1 MTFSTKRP
9 LRKKA
14 ARLARRSELDKPGGG
29 YAPGRHAIEAYGAGG
44 FRFAG
49 MSHRGS
55 ILATP
60 KGVRAIAPLD
70 IAEIDAAA
78 LAPLFDELKAEPRSI
93 EILVIGTGEKFAP
106 IPAKLRDML
115 RKAGLRAE
123 SMATGAAARM
133 YNVMLSE
140 NRRVAA
146 LLLAAP

>member
-1 MTFSTKRP
+1 MDT
-9 LRKKA
+9 
-14 ARLARRSELDKPGGG
+14 PGGG
-29 YAPGRHAIEAYGAGG
+29 YVPGRHPIEAYGAGG

-60 KGVRAIAPLD
+60 KGVRAIAPVSL
-70 IAEIDAAA
+70 AEVDAAA
-78 LAPLFDELKAEPRSI
+78 LAPLFEEMKANPRSI
-93 EILVIGTGEKFAP
+93 EVLIIGTGEKFQP
-106 IPAKLRDML
+106 IGSGLREIL
-115 RKAGLRAE
+115 KKAGLCAE

-146 LLLAAP
+146 VLLAAP